1 MPKRLQWAR
10 EYRKRARECLQMARH
25 LSLDYQR
32 EALALEAAQ
41 YTAMADQLEAEF
53 RREFDPKPP
62 GEAEARG

>member
-1 MPKRLQWAR
+1 
-10 EYRKRARECLQMARH
+10 MARH